1 MILPIIVYGDAILKK
16 KTEEITADYPE
27 LQAIIANM
35 YETMY
40 NARGVGLAAPQVGFP
55 ISLFIIDST
64 EMEDELSFDK
74 AVKQVFINAE
84 IIERI
89 GEDCVYSEGCLSI
102 PDIHENVIRKPKITI
117 RYMDENFVEHTDTFE
132 GMPARV
138 IQHEYDHVLGI
149 TFIDR
154 LSPLK
159 KTLLKGKLSDIS
171 TGRKTTFYKTK
182 SAKK

>member
-1 MILPIIVYGDAILKK
+1 MILPIVVYGDAVLKK
-16 KTEEITADYPE
+16 ETEEITADFPE
-27 LQAIIANM
+27 LQAIITNM
-35 YETMY
+35 HETMY

-64 EMEDELSFDK
+64 EMEDELSLDK

-84 IIERI
+84 IIERT
-89 GEDCVYSEGCLSI
+89 GEDCLYSEGCLSI
-102 PDIHENVIRKPKITI
+102 PDIHENVMRKSKITI
-117 RYMDENFVEHTDTFE
+117 RYMDENFVEQIDTFE

-149 TFIDR
+149 TFIDH
-154 LSPLK
+154 LSSLK
-159 KTLLKGKLSDIS
+159 KTLLKGKLNDIS